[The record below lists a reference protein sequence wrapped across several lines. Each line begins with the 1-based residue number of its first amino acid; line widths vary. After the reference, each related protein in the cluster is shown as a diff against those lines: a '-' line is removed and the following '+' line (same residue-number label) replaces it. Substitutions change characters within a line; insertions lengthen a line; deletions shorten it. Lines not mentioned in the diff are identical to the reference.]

1 MQHHH
6 ILRVVTKFNLPLILL
21 FGLYVQFHGD
31 FGPGGGFQA
40 GVIIGAAFILYT
52 LVFGLE
58 SAARVAPPDVLRYLS
73 LSGVLIYGGTG
84 ALNLLLGAD
93 FLDYGSLV
101 PSHPSHGQH
110 YGILAV
116 EFGVGLT
123 VASTMVLIFFALG
136 GRGRADEDAEDG
148 DATS

>member
-1 MQHHH
+1 MEHHR
-6 ILRVVTKFNLPLILL
+6 ILRIVTKFNLPLIIL

-40 GVIIGAAFILYT
+40 GVIVGAALILYT

-58 SAARVAPPDVLRYLS
+58 NAARVAPPDVLRRLS

-84 ALNLLLGAD
+84 VANMLLGGD

-101 PSHPSHGQH
+101 PEHPAHGQH
-110 YGILAV
+110 YGILLV

-123 VASTMVLIFFALG
+123 VSSTMALIFFALA
-136 GRGRADEDAEDG
+136 GRTRIDRH
-148 DATS
+148 SS

>member
-1 MQHHH
+1 MEHHR
-6 ILRVVTKFNLPLILL
+6 ILRVVTKFILPLILL

-40 GVIIGAAFILYT
+40 GVIVAAALILYT
-52 LVFGLE
+52 LVFGLDR
-58 SAARVAPPDVLRYLS
+58 AVDVAPPEVLRYLS
-73 LSGVLIYGGTG
+73 LAGVLIYGGTG
-84 ALNLLLGAD
+84 VLNMLLGGD

-101 PSHPSHGQH
+101 PAHPSHGQH

-123 VASTMVLIFFALG
+123 VASTMVLIFFCLG
-136 GRGRADEDAEDG
+136 GRGREEEG
-148 DATS
+148 EEQEEPR

>member
-84 ALNLLLGAD
+84 VLNLLLGAD

>member
-40 GVIIGAAFILYT
+40 GVIIGAAIILYT

-58 SAARVAPPDVLRYLS
+58 AAARVAPPEVLRYLS
-73 LSGVLIYGGTG
+73 LAGVLVYGGTG
-84 ALNLLLGAD
+84 VLNLLLGAD
-93 FLDYGSLV
+93 FLDYDSFV

-123 VASTMVLIFFALG
+123 VSSTMVLIFFALG
-136 GRGRADEDAEDG
+136 GRGRDDEEADEAR
-148 DATS
+148 